1 MHGNPGVI
9 GVVLAGGGSRR
20 MGHDKALLE
29 WQGQPLMAS
38 IRERLLAAG
47 CDTVVTSRDA
57 PDCIADYFPGL
68 GPLGGIHAV
77 VRHCPARGYLVA
89 PVDMPL
95 MPASLLGH
103 LVATGLEHGHCYYQ
117 RSFLPCYLH
126 GDAGLEALLAR
137 RLARR
142 DLSLGGALRALA
154 ARALDGGDEL
164 FFLNTNTPETWRMA
178 NALKEAGS

>member
-1 MHGNPGVI
+1 MHEHSGVI

-20 MGHDKALLE
+20 MGRDKALLE
-29 WQGQPLMAS
+29 WQGRPLMTS

-47 CDTVVTSRDA
+47 CATVVTSRDE
-57 PDCIADYFPGL
+57 PGCVADYFPGL

-77 VRHCPARGYLVA
+77 VRRCPAAGYLVA

-95 MPASLLGH
+95 MPASLLGR
-103 LVATGLEHGHCYYQ
+103 LIDTGLEHGHCYYG
-117 RSFLPCYLH
+117 RSFLPCYLD
-126 GDAGLEALLAR
+126 GGAGLEALLAQ
-137 RLARR
+137 RLTRGE
-142 DLSLGGALRALA
+142 LSLAGALRTLR

-178 NALKEAGS
+178 NTLKEAGS